1 MTKMT
6 TFFKKVLDIGLNVCY
21 NEYEVALLEYYGDG
35 EWDFDTEETTT
46 IMKDSVSG
54 FYDTTDLEN
63 TGLYEKL
70 KNGMYAEVDE
80 SDFEMSSRVFG
91 DKEKK
96 ATSAPE
102 SNADIKSKT
111 KIPIVPKSKLESMF

>member
-1 MTKMT
+1 METQIIDVD
-6 TFFKKVLDIGLNVCY
+6 FDDGFKSIAKIVKDFY

-54 FYDTTDLEN
+54 FYDTTNLEN

-70 KNGMYAEVDE
+70 KNGMYVELDE
-80 SDFEMSSRVFG
+80 SDFEYELASSE
-91 DKEKK
+91 DD
-96 ATSAPE
+96 E
-102 SNADIKSKT
+102 S
-111 KIPIVPKSKLESMF
+111 ESDVSLDDEEF